1 MAIRD
6 LNQSNTSLLNSLL
19 EGTPFVYAH
28 LVKFEKPIKT
38 NSGKSARKETD
49 YVYITD
55 GSFDIAFDDGSSDV
69 DGNANGTQ
77 IYSANKLLSVGGV
90 SETIEARATSMNL
103 QVSAVALST
112 TSETFS
118 SFIVTSNSLEG
129 STHDLVEKGFREG
142 DTVEITVPG
151 GGGNHGKEVRI
162 ESFED
167 DNKKVI
173 VTPINT
179 TLVATT
185 ESMLLTFKNP
195 EVEGILLDRG
205 QASYARYINRD
216 VFIYKAHINTDTGA
230 IIGSPYLLFKG
241 IIAGGKLTEDP
252 NKSSIISWTLT
263 SHWGDFSR
271 VQGRLTSDPYHRA
284 LDQNNIPDPKATIR
298 PEYAGDLGFLHSEQ
312 AINLVSIYQV
322 METRYRLKKKS
333 SFFGLKKSYSMEE
346 YQVQVDREADLRF
359 NLEARYLPV
368 VYGVNKIDSIP
379 VFVDTLNTDSKKVF
393 VAYALCEGQ
402 IAGLYDIYFDDTSSI
417 CIDENDFDT
426 RSSQTTENTIDV
438 LCQGRADRGDTLTSQ
453 NVNSTDAS
461 TFAGSLFALGN
472 DSWVRGGRRESF
484 YVEGRG
490 WIPLLFRDT
499 PGGASTSG
507 AGITHEKGTRFESPI
522 DTRLQF
528 HAGKPNQPAN
538 NILLSNSSNFKV
550 ATDYYSGDDP
560 YWGANHRLLDTAYVV
575 AEYQIGEGETT
586 IPSLEFVVRGK
597 GVECFN
603 YDYSYIQDPAYV
615 GSDASTSAFNI
626 GESVTL
632 NTNEATPSLI
642 GTATIADIYTIT
654 NVEGQTE
661 TRIRFTEDPEL
672 GTTTNFYMVDDS
684 SNRFTLVT
692 YDHISTSGT
701 VPSELKHQVSSV
713 SSNAVE
719 GIDIDLTGLPA
730 ALAIALGNGT
740 IFSIFD
746 EDFDGEFTDDIL
758 NNFFANWNTGTNTIE
773 GVGTT
778 DTNSSGVVNEYVVSA
793 DGIILASSAA
803 GGSASDDVYNN
814 YEIELT
820 HKHSDGSITVQKR
833 IITDYDGTTRV
844 ATVDAAWEI
853 PPHQNDTYKIF
864 SVTNDIRVSTNPAM
878 QLLDYLRSKRYGRDL
893 DFDTDLDTESFFEAA
908 RACDTRSDITIL
920 TEGPTATAFGTPIS
934 NINNGSLQGTAS
946 IIWAGFGYTAA
957 PTVTLTGGGG
967 TGATATA
974 TISSGRVT
982 QISLSG
988 GSGYTSF
995 PTITVAAPTVAPA
1008 VGGIYQFRP
1017 GTKRVFQGK
1026 IKSVEQV
1033 TVGTGSRYLITFTEV
1048 LGKLG
1053 TRWTNWKYLFTDEL
1067 FYHNGAVR
1075 RATSDG
1081 ILSTFTGGG
1090 TSVTSLWVGKQSGSG
1105 PSSINVD
1112 LASSNFDGNPLV
1124 KSYNSTTNSY
1134 TSGYSLYDCDDVKYW
1149 RYLGWEAQ
1157 NQRHVTRHQTN
1168 AVIDTSKSI
1177 FDNINS
1183 MLSHFNGILRYSA
1196 GKYSLAIKTQA
1207 PENDTTA
1214 LIGGVTYSIEK
1225 ISEDDIIGS
1234 INIED
1239 AGQKGTYNQVDVTI
1253 NDPQNRFEGR
1263 QVMMFNS
1270 DYLKEDRMVP
1280 KKGSVRTPYVTNYYN
1295 ARINAKQYLEESRAG
1310 LKINFTMAPRGIL
1323 LRAGDIIQVE
1333 YPRFGWN
1340 AATYGSGTLFRIIN
1354 LNITENC
1361 LIQVTAE
1368 EHSEEA
1374 FLIASQE
1381 KGNILPV
1388 EGPAAPPA
1396 APTPP
1401 TNLSATET
1409 SANSSKTGA
1418 IELTWTNSSNFKAA
1432 TYSTQVWGGT
1442 TNNRNSAVLLGNTKA
1457 ERFVDSIPDNGIL
1470 NKYYWIRHVVTA
1482 PPQTGSQIG
1491 MKEIFS
1497 AYEPSNEYNGEL
1509 GSINDGRN
1517 INLDLDN
1524 DSIVVGGTEGT
1535 DVTGFSEAVTA
1546 AVYAGGNDDSANW
1559 TLTWTVNVNTTD
1571 TSITGSSSGT
1581 NNEIYTV
1588 TALNNGPNDEE
1599 FTFATL
1605 TVTATRTSYTTR
1617 QKSLKITKILN
1628 GENGVVFKIVP
1639 NTRAVIYDPN
1649 SGVYEGGSGTNNNEV
1664 TFSFIRREGNT
1675 SNNFSTKYSLDG
1687 GNTIL
1692 PASGLTSTSIATTLT
1707 DGVKE
1712 SVRCRLYTSDGS
1724 TYLEEFE
1731 DVFLF
1736 KQGLSSRQVFIA
1748 AAGQNFVKAKNG
1760 TFSPDSIA
1768 LEARKLGGVTGTAT
1782 WSGATF
1788 YDDNT
1793 LSNAVTTGDT
1803 VYIAPSAITSG
1814 NTTVTISVSVTDTSI
1829 TNGSTYTDSEEIGL
1843 LEEGSDAI
1851 SISLTNDSVE
1861 VPTEADGTNPD
1872 FGNTSTN
1879 ISVFEGSTALT
1890 FDNDNTKTDAQL
1902 SAGTFVITRSPSG
1915 VSGVPLPSGYDI
1927 NPSNGNSSTSPATG
1941 AITGMSGS
1949 QGSITFTARAK
1960 RANGTV
1966 VTGVSKVQTFSKIK
1980 DGATASLLTLTSE
1993 HQIFVEDDTGTLS
2006 PSSIVFT
2013 ANRRNVGTAAITFS
2027 AVDQD
2032 SNNVTLTVSG
2042 DTATLTAAN
2051 FGSNTSVTVTAS
2063 VMYDG
2068 VTYSDTE
2075 SVERVVDGTNAITVS
2090 LSNDNFTATSDANG
2104 ANPVLTN
2111 SGTTIRV
2118 FEGATALTFKGG
2130 ATLTNGSFN
2139 LTRTPSSGNIVAPA
2153 ASTYTGT
2160 GTTTATAGDITA
2172 LSSDSE
2178 SITFNIT
2185 GKNAKGDSISGS
2197 KTQTFSKARKG
2208 DVGVDART
2216 IILTP
2221 SKHVINYNTAG
2232 GESDTITFTTSTSA
2246 VANTAYYK
2254 WYIDGTLYRDG
2265 TGQASPTG
2273 GTTNSASFTLPDA
2286 EEPAIGSSVK
2296 VTVEL
2301 FEGTTGANATEKA
2314 QDSVT
2319 IYAVQDGTDALTG
2332 FLTNNNHSVF
2342 TANDGTGYSFTGAG
2356 GTFKVYKG
2364 GTLLSSGVTFGG
2376 TATKNGLTLTINSSS
2391 GVYALSVASGANWD
2405 TNLETF
2411 DVTATVAAATAGTAA
2426 NVVITQTYSISKSKA
2441 GQAGVSYTNTTEYYQ
2456 LTNSTTAPARYNP
2469 ANSTTIASGWAT
2481 YSTSAHTPTATNKYL
2496 WNFNRNT
2503 KSDSTFND
2511 SDVVLLTSLVKSI
2524 LSIAEQYVRSSSG
2537 TTAPSESG
2545 TWYNTI
2551 ALAGALTASL
2561 PYMWNKTTITFT
2573 DNTTSVTRSL
2583 IAARGSDGT
2592 STTGAAGDDARQRY
2606 TFTMYYNA
2614 EVLSTAIPPTKPTIT
2629 NYTFSSGAIAGTLGS
2644 WTTAAPTLK
2653 AFNSSNQALTWYAVS
2668 VTVVESLD
2676 NGSSTGD
2683 CDNSPGSG
2691 GSISVG
2697 SVTAIQSFTGIVSFT
2712 DLSTSAPSSTIIN
2725 GDNITTGRISSNGG
2739 SYGNNSDGNFA
2750 ASGTHVDLTNGRI
2763 RSPNFYIDGSGAKFN
2778 GTVSASSF
2786 VGNNTL
2792 GGSSGD
2798 KITVTD
2804 GSTGSIV
2811 IDGNTNTIKIID
2823 GVSSPVTRVIL
2834 GKL

>member
-6 LNQSNTSLLNSLL
+6 LGQSNTSLRDSLL

-118 SFIVTSNSLEG
+118 SFTVTSNSLQG

-151 GGGNHGKEVRI
+151 GGGNHGIEVRI

-167 DNKKVI
+167 DNKTAI
-173 VTPINT
+173 VTPINA

-216 VFIYKAHINTDTGA
+216 VFVYKAHINTDTGA

-312 AINLVSIYQV
+312 AINLVAIYQV

-453 NVNSTDAS
+453 NINSTTAE
-461 TFAGSLFALGN
+461 TFPGSLFALGN
-472 DSWVRGGRRESF
+472 DSWGRSGRREAFFVS
-484 YVEGRG
+484 GIG
-490 WIPLLFRDT
+490 WLPVLFQDT
-499 PGGASTSG
+499 PGGASISG

-538 NILLSNSSNFKV
+538 NILLSNADNFKV

-603 YDYSYIQDPAYV
+603 YDYSYIQDPAYA
-615 GSDASTSAFNI
+615 GSDASTSAFTF

-632 NTNEATPSLI
+632 KKVSDNSTI
-642 GTATIADIYTIT
+642 GTVTIADIYTIT
-654 NVEGQTE
+654 NVDGQTE
-661 TRIRFTEDPEL
+661 TRIRFTEDPQL
-672 GTTTNFYMVDDS
+672 GTTTNFYMVDGS

-713 SSNAVE
+713 SSNATE
-719 GIDIDLTGLPA
+719 GIDIDLTGLNA
-730 ALAIALGNGT
+730 ALAAALANGNV
-740 IFSIFD
+740 FSIFGSD
-746 EDFDGEFTDDIL
+746 LDGEFTDDIL
-758 NNFFANWNTGTNTIE
+758 NNFFANWNSGTNTIE

-778 DTNSSGVVNEYVVSA
+778 DTNSSEVVNEYVVSA
-793 DGIILASSAA
+793 DGIILASNASSA
-803 GGSASDDVYNN
+803 DDAYNN

-820 HKHSDGSITVQKR
+820 HKHADGSITVQKR

-908 RACDTRSDITIL
+908 RACDTRSDVTMVL
-920 TEGPTATAFGTPIS
+920 ES
-934 NINNGSLQGTAS
+934 
-946 IIWAGFGYTAA
+946 A
-957 PTVTLTGGGG
+957 PTVGDVYELQPYNRK
-967 TGATATA
+967 
-974 TISSGRVT
+974 I
-982 QISLSG
+982 
-988 GSGYTSF
+988 
-995 PTITVAAPTVAPA
+995 
-1008 VGGIYQFRP
+1008 
-1017 GTKRVFQGK
+1017 FQGTV
-1026 IKSVEQV
+1026 KSVETV
-1033 TVGTGSRYLITFTEV
+1033 TIASNTRYNVVFTDV

-1053 TRWTNWKYLFTDEL
+1053 IRWESWKYLFTDEY
-1067 FYHNGAVR
+1067 FYSNGQVR

-1090 TSVTSLWVGKQSGSG
+1090 TNITSITLGRKSGTG
-1105 PSSINVD
+1105 PSSIAID
-1112 LASSNFDGNPLV
+1112 FSGSTFEGNPLV
-1124 KSYNSTTNSY
+1124 KYYNSTTNSY
-1134 TSGYSLYDCDDVKYW
+1134 TSGYTLYDSDDVKYW

-1183 MLSHFNGILRYSA
+1183 MLAHFNGILRYSG
-1196 GKYSLAIKTQA
+1196 GKYSLAVKTQA
-1207 PENDTTA
+1207 AENDTTVS
-1214 LIGGVTYSIEK
+1214 LGGVTYSIEK

-1280 KKGSVRTPYVTNYYN
+1280 KKGSVRTPYITNYYN

-1333 YPRFGWN
+1333 YPRFGWSQGS
-1340 AATYGSGTLFRIIN
+1340 YGNGTLFRITN

-1381 KGNILPV
+1381 KGGILPV

-1401 TNLSATET
+1401 TNLSATQ
-1409 SANSSKTGA
+1409 SAAGSIKTGA
-1418 IELTWTNSSNFKAA
+1418 IELTWANSSNFKAA
-1432 TYSTQVWGGT
+1432 TYSTQIWGNT
-1442 TNNRNSAVLLGNTKA
+1442 TNNRNSAVLLATTKA
-1457 ERFVDSIPDNGIL
+1457 SRYVDSIPDGGVL
-1470 NKYYWIRHVVTA
+1470 NKYYWVRHVVTV
-1482 PPQTGSQIG
+1482 PPQTGSQVG

-1497 AYEPSNEYNGEL
+1497 AYEPSNPLNGAL

-1524 DSIVVGGTEGT
+1524 DAIVVGGTEGT
-1535 DVTGFSEAVTA
+1535 SVTGFSEAITA
-1546 AVYAGGNDDSANW
+1546 TVYAGTEDDTSNW
-1559 TLTWTVNVNTTD
+1559 TLTWVVDVAVTNT
-1571 TSITGSSSGT
+1571 SLTGVSSGT

-1588 TALNNGPNDEE
+1588 TALNNGSSGEE
-1599 FTFATL
+1599 FTFATI
-1605 TVTATRTSYTTR
+1605 TVTATRTGYTTR
-1617 QKSLKITKILN
+1617 QKTLRVTKILN
-1628 GENGVVFKIVP
+1628 GEDGVLYKVVP
-1639 NTRAVIYDPN
+1639 NTKVVKYDPN
-1649 SGVYEGGSGTNNNEV
+1649 AGIYEGGSGANNNEV
-1664 TFSFIRREGNT
+1664 TFSFLKIEGST
-1675 SNNFSTKYSLDG
+1675 SNNFPTKYSLDG
-1687 GNTIL
+1687 GSTIL
-1692 PASGLTSTSIATTLT
+1692 PASGITSTSIATTLT
-1707 DGVKE
+1707 DGGTE
-1712 SVRCRLYTSDGS
+1712 SVRCRLYSTDGS
-1724 TYLEEFE
+1724 TYLGEFE
-1731 DVFLF
+1731 DVSLI
-1736 KQGLSSRQVFIA
+1736 KDGLSARQVSISA
-1748 AAGQNFVKAKNG
+1748 AAQNFIKTV
-1760 TFSPDSIA
+1760 TPPSTVDYSPDSIA
-1768 LEARKLGGVTGTAT
+1768 LEARKLGGVTGTAN

-1788 YDDNT
+1788 YSEATLINT
-1793 LSNAVTTGDT
+1793 VTSGDT
-1803 VYIAPSAITSG
+1803 VYIGPSAITSG
-1814 NTTVTISVSVTDTSI
+1814 NTTVTISLSVTDTSI
-1829 TNGSTYTDSEEIGL
+1829 TNGLTYTDSEEIGL
-1843 LEEGSDAI
+1843 LVDGSDVI
-1851 SISLTNDSVE
+1851 SMSLTNDSVE
-1861 VPTEADGTNPD
+1861 IPTDSNGENED

-1879 ISVFEGSTALT
+1879 IIVYEGATRLTYAGADSNQTLSV
-1890 FDNDNTKTDAQL
+1890 
-1902 SAGTFVITRSPSG
+1902 GTFVLTNSDSG
-1915 VSGVPLPSGYDI
+1915 VSSVNTPANYDTT
-1927 NPSNGNSSTSPATG
+1927 SSGNSSTSPATG
-1941 AITGMSGS
+1941 GIDDITGD
-1949 QGSITFTARAK
+1949 QGSVTFTARAR
-1960 RANGTV
+1960 RADGNV
-1966 VTGVSKVQTFSKIK
+1966 VSGVSKVQTFSKIK
-1980 DGATASLLTLTSE
+1980 GGAPAPFVVQVFLLNNSSTAPSPPQNNTTYDFSNGSITLNSADITTGWSTSRSSTTLSNRFLWAAEKKVNPPTSGSTVTIASGDWSVTLDRNYSEGANGAPGPKIYSGYLYYQDTSSTAPTAPSTSSVTMNFTTGVLSGGVIGTGSTNWNQNPPTFVAGNSNKYWYVYYTAQETGTYSNGYPSQSITFGTVVYQGMGFSGLVTFASDGDLEVAGGQTYDAAARINNNTTTINGGKITTGTIAAEKLTFYDSANSRINVSSFFNDENYQDSTQVSSAISTSLSGYLTTSAANSTYLTISTAASTYQAAGSYLTTATTGTNLTNFGSIATAAGIAYEADLYDPNNASGGIDATFKSALTASGLSLGTDFFDAQGNINSTFSSNLTSAGLFLDSSLDASSDAGLSVVNNKLRLTSSSLTLTSS
-1993 HQIFVEDDTGTLS
+1993 QV
-2006 PSSIVFT
+2006 
-2013 ANRRNVGTAAITFS
+2013 TAAGG
-2027 AVDQD
+2027 
-2032 SNNVTLTVSG
+2032 LT
-2042 DTATLTAAN
+2042 
-2051 FGSNTSVTVTAS
+2051 
-2063 VMYDG
+2063 
-2068 VTYSDTE
+2068 
-2075 SVERVVDGTNAITVS
+2075 
-2090 LSNDNFTATSDANG
+2090 
-2104 ANPVLTN
+2104 
-2111 SGTTIRV
+2111 
-2118 FEGATALTFKGG
+2118 
-2130 ATLTNGSFN
+2130 
-2139 LTRTPSSGNIVAPA
+2139 SS
-2153 ASTYTGT
+2153 T
-2160 GTTTATAGDITA
+2160 
-2172 LSSDSE
+2172 
-2178 SITFNIT
+2178 
-2185 GKNAKGDSISGS
+2185 SISAGKISLTSGS
-2197 KTQTFSKARKG
+2197 L
-2208 DVGVDART
+2208 D
-2216 IILTP
+2216 
-2221 SKHVINYNTAG
+2221 
-2232 GESDTITFTTSTSA
+2232 FTT
-2246 VANTAYYK
+2246 
-2254 WYIDGTLYRDG
+2254 
-2265 TGQASPTG
+2265 
-2273 GTTNSASFTLPDA
+2273 
-2286 EEPAIGSSVK
+2286 
-2296 VTVEL
+2296 
-2301 FEGTTGANATEKA
+2301 
-2314 QDSVT
+2314 
-2319 IYAVQDGTDALTG
+2319 
-2332 FLTNNNHSVF
+2332 
-2342 TANDGTGYSFTGAG
+2342 
-2356 GTFKVYKG
+2356 
-2364 GTLLSSGVTFGG
+2364 G
-2376 TATKNGLTLTINSSS
+2376 TATTNNSI
-2391 GVYALSVASGANWD
+2391 V
-2405 TNLETF
+2405 LE
-2411 DVTATVAAATAGTAA
+2411 
-2426 NVVITQTYSISKSKA
+2426 
-2441 GQAGVSYTNTTEYYQ
+2441 
-2456 LTNSTTAPARYNP
+2456 STTNQ
-2469 ANSTTIASGWAT
+2469 
-2481 YSTSAHTPTATNKYL
+2481 
-2496 WNFNRNT
+2496 NRIVIY
-2503 KSDSTFND
+2503 D
-2511 SDVVLLTSLVKSI
+2511 
-2524 LSIAEQYVRSSSG
+2524 G
-2537 TTAPSESG
+2537 TTP
-2545 TWYNTI
+2545 
-2551 ALAGALTASL
+2551 
-2561 PYMWNKTTITFT
+2561 
-2573 DNTTSVTRSL
+2573 
-2583 IAARGSDGT
+2583 
-2592 STTGAAGDDARQRY
+2592 
-2606 TFTMYYNA
+2606 
-2614 EVLSTAIPPTKPTIT
+2614 
-2629 NYTFSSGAIAGTLGS
+2629 
-2644 WTTAAPTLK
+2644 
-2653 AFNSSNQALTWYAVS
+2653 
-2668 VTVVESLD
+2668 
-2676 NGSSTGD
+2676 
-2683 CDNSPGSG
+2683 
-2691 GSISVG
+2691 
-2697 SVTAIQSFTGIVSFT
+2697 
-2712 DLSTSAPSSTIIN
+2712 
-2725 GDNITTGRISSNGG
+2725 
-2739 SYGNNSDGNFA
+2739 
-2750 ASGTHVDLTNGRI
+2750 
-2763 RSPNFYIDGSGAKFN
+2763 
-2778 GTVSASSF
+2778 
-2786 VGNNTL
+2786 
-2792 GGSSGD
+2792 
-2798 KITVTD
+2798 
-2804 GSTGSIV
+2804 
-2811 IDGNTNTIKIID
+2811 
-2823 GVSSPVTRVIL
+2823 RVII